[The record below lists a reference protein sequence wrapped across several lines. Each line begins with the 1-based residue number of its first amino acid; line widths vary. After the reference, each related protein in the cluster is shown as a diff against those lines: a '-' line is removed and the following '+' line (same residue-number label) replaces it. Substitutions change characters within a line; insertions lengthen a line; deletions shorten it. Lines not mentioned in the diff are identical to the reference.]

1 MDVVALGELLIDF
14 TENGTSA
21 QDNKLFEANPGGAP
35 CNVLAMLQK
44 LGHQTA
50 FIGKVGQDAFGRLL
64 VDAVKVARAQ
74 GDLSENFEYKAA
86 KQFKNQNESR
96 IRYLEKMIKTAVVI
110 SDESKDDEV
119 GMFNTVDVYFEDDD
133 ETETYKIVTTVRGN
147 SLKNLISKESPL
159 GAAIFGHKVGDR
171 CEVKVNDDYS
181 YFVKIMKIQ
190 NTVDDGSD
198 DLRKF

>member
-1 MDVVALGELLIDF
+1 MHDELTANDIKKMEDEIEYRKLVVRKKALD
-14 TENGTSA
+14 
-21 QDNKLFEANPGGAP
+21 D
-35 CNVLAMLQK
+35 
-44 LGHQTA
+44 
-50 FIGKVGQDAFGRLL
+50 
-64 VDAVKVARAQ
+64 VKVARAQ

-119 GMFNTVDVYFEDDD
+119 GMFNTVDVY
-133 ETETYKIVTTVRGN
+133 VTTVRGN